1 MFAAVVGYS
10 WLGRLFCSVV
20 VRAVAVMGVIFIVG
34 SQEGGLRD
42 QILLARRLSE
52 HEGFLSEL

>member
-1 MFAAVVGYS
+1 MVGYS
-10 WLGRLFCSVV
+10 WLGKLFYSIVV
-20 VRAVAVMGVIFIVG
+20 IAVAVTGVIFIVG

>member
-1 MFAAVVGYS
+1 MLLWWDAAG
-10 WLGRLFCSVV
+10 WEDCSALQT
-20 VRAVAVMGVIFIVG
+20 AVAVTGVIFTVG

-52 HEGFLSEL
+52 HEGSLSEL

>member
-1 MFAAVVGYS
+1 MGYS
-10 WLGRLFCSVV
+10 WLGSLFCSVAV
-20 VRAVAVMGVIFIVG
+20 IAVAVTRVIFIVG
-34 SQEGGLRD
+34 SQEGELRD